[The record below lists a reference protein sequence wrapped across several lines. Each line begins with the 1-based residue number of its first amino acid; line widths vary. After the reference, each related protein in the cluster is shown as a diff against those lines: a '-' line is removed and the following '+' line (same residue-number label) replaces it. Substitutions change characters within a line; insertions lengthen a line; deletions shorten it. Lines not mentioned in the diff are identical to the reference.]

1 MKEKLVT
8 LATDNYSTAEIL
20 KARLEAEGVPCYLKN
35 VNLLQAIVPF
45 GVKIQ
50 VPSSKVEKALKLMAV
65 WKAEHHLNEK
75 KQPQDIRR
83 ILVPVDFSENSKNAC
98 LFALELAA
106 KFNADIKILHVYF
119 APVVDLV
126 PITDIY
132 NVQVD
137 VDINLRKA
145 EKNAHGSLKEFVSEF
160 RQIAKERG
168 YENIKIGYTL
178 QEGFT
183 DDQIALVAYEYNA
196 GIIVVGSKGKS
207 NTEADI
213 IGGVVAGVFD
223 KTNIPVLAIPE
234 KARFSQ
240 ETSVGNVMYA
250 TLFDDSDYLAIRRL
264 ASIISGFQTKIFCV
278 HLSQE
283 HENPWDKAKIKA
295 LTEYF
300 RKVCKGVEITCG
312 IIKGD
317 DPVESIEKF
326 IKENNIDLV
335 AIVNR
340 KRGLVSRFFNK
351 GIAQKLFNHVSI
363 PLLVFRG

>member
-8 LATDNYSTAEIL
+8 LATDNYSTAEVL
-20 KARLEAEGVPCYLKN
+20 KAKLEAEGIECYLKN
-35 VNLLQAIVPF
+35 VNLLQAITPF

-50 VPSSKVEKALKLMAV
+50 VPSSKVEKALRLMAV
-65 WKAEHHLNEK
+65 WKADHHLLEK

-106 KFNADIKILHVYF
+106 KFKADIKLLHVYI

-145 EKNAHGSLKEFVSEF
+145 EKNAHDSLKQFVNEF
-160 RQIAKERG
+160 RQIAKEKG
-168 YENIKIGYTL
+168 LEKIKIGYTL

-183 DDQIALVAYEYNA
+183 EDQIALVAYEYNA

-207 NTEADI
+207 NNEADI
-213 IGGVVAGVFD
+213 IGSVVEGVFD

-234 KARFSQ
+234 KATFSKK
-240 ETSVGNVMYA
+240 TSVGNVMYA
-250 TLFDDSDYLAIRRL
+250 TRFDESDYLAIRRL
-264 ASIISGFQTKIFCV
+264 ASVISGFEAKIYCV
-278 HLSQE
+278 HISQDP
-283 HENPWDKAKIKA
+283 ENPWNEAKIKA
-295 LTEYF
+295 LTQYF
-300 RKVCKGVEITCG
+300 RKVSTGVEVKCG

-326 IKENNIDLV
+326 TKENNIDLV

-351 GIAQKLFNHVSI
+351 GIARQLFHHVNI